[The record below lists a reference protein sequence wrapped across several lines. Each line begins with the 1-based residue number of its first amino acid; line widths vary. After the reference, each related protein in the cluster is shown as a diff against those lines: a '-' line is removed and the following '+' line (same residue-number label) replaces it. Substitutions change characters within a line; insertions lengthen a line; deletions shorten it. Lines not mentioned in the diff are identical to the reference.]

1 MEATSIFIIS
11 TSSAIVVG
19 TIGWLFW
26 LRRQAKRDRPA
37 RHRAGSQNELQQ
49 L

>member
-11 TSSAIVVG
+11 SSIAIVVA

-37 RHRAGSQNELQQ
+37 PHRAGSQDELRQ

>member
-11 TSSAIVVG
+11 SIAIIVATV
-19 TIGWLFW
+19 GWLFW

-37 RHRAGSQNELQQ
+37 PHRADSQDELGQ